1 MNKIIVVL
9 GMHRSGTSAFAKAIV
24 DLGAYPGDSL
34 IPGDEENEK
43 GYWEDANIVAINNR
57 ILDSFN
63 MKWYSIDNPLLNRF
77 EKFLPFFEGQF
88 LQDAVDIVRNQLS
101 KSDAIIIKDPR
112 ISVLLPFWEK
122 VFAIVGLEAQY
133 VLAIRNPL
141 ETAKSLLKRDNMQIE
156 QGIKL
161 WTYYN
166 FMSLLNLNKD
176 ILLCSFS
183 SLLDNPEKE
192 LERVS
197 RFVKLNNEVKD
208 TLGYQGR
215 FLEKSLKHHNEDFHN
230 LTKLL
235 GEDHFSVKLY
245 QTLVR
250 WSELDVVFADQIQD
264 FAKRTVESCTST
276 LNFMTKHYYDDFTQI
291 FYDSGNGFSEE
302 VSKKLEIT
310 LYRNDIC
317 LELDQTVKQLRFD
330 PSRYKCMLEIKRM
343 VIERQGQQIQL
354 DYNHLKGNDY
364 KRYNGFYIF
373 DHNDPQLW
381 IKVEDSEVTKVYVD
395 FIIYPLD
402 DYTQSLLRILE
413 KFEHES
419 RLTNFKQQLEKE
431 IEESRSRNLEWTK
444 TKITLEKEI
453 EEARRHNLE
462 LTKTKTRMEKKAAQL
477 VQSLSDFQEQINVH
491 TQEKR
496 KLDLLISEKLREND
510 QFRGIIEEQRR
521 LINRKEDEI
530 GQFMK
535 EKEHLET
542 LITERNE
549 YITIIFNTISWRVT
563 KPLRFV
569 TWMMKNTKRNLKKIA
584 KMIAKNVY
592 YHAPLPR
599 KLKIGLKNQFYKNM
613 KVFMKNT
620 QMYKVWEASNQKGI
634 TTSDTIKGYE
644 RQIQSINHLSEN
656 SMIDITSFQSILD
669 SHDSKSPYYKGLSV
683 NHYEFTESDV
693 KLIAFYLP
701 QFHPIKENDKWW
713 GKGFTEWTNVS
724 KAVPQFQ
731 GHYQPHFPGEL
742 GFYDLRVPEVM
753 ERQVELAKMYGIRG
767 FCFYYYWFNGRRIL
781 EKPLDQFI
789 QSGID
794 FPFCLCWANENW
806 TRTWDGE
813 EKEILLEQNYGEE
826 SLERFILD
834 LDPYLKDRRYLRVGN
849 KPLVIIYRP
858 GLIPNL
864 KKAVAKWREYCKANG
879 IGDIYILGVYVK
891 SWGFSDYKKFG
902 LDGMVEFP
910 PHSSYESGASLMND
924 KVVKLNNDFNGMVFD
939 YQDYVENKKYAVN
952 NIEGLHRGISPSW
965 DNTARRGANATV
977 YYGSTPAL
985 YKKWLSD
992 LIHFTKNSFA
1002 KEKQIIFINAWNE
1015 WAEGAHLEPD
1025 RKFGYAY
1032 LEATREALIEASL
1045 KKNKKIVY
1053 VTHDT
1058 HFNGAQLLSLNII
1071 KVLKHHF
1078 GYDIEII
1085 SKADGVLAE
1094 EFEKYG
1100 NVFTVANNSRH
1111 SFEVYVNQLVNEDY
1125 EIAICNTVISGDI
1138 AEILSKQGLKVISL
1152 VHELPGI
1159 IKQYHAEG
1167 FAQSVVHYANK
1178 VVFPSH
1184 YVYDQFLTVVNV
1196 PSEKKVIQPQGLY
1209 KTNPLKANLDEAKAR
1224 LREELNLP
1232 LNSKVVLGVG
1242 FADLRK
1248 GIDIFAEVATL
1259 VHKSNNNIYFVWVG
1273 SREPGAME
1281 SINDMDKENVI
1292 FVDATPQVEIYY
1304 AGADLYLLTSRED
1317 PFPSVVMEA
1326 LDVETPVIGFKEAGG
1341 FADIVTDET
1350 GKLVEYLNTTEMVE
1364 AVIQHLGNEE
1374 LLRQKGIAGRS
1385 LVEQQF
1391 FFVDYVY
1398 KLLELLGHEYK
1409 KVSAVIPNYNYA
1421 HYLERRISSVINQT
1435 NPVYE
1440 LVYLDDQSKD
1450 NSQEVFTGMIAQ
1462 IEQKY
1467 IKVRQII
1474 NTQNSGS
1481 VFKQWLKGI
1490 QNATGDYIW
1499 IAEADDLSSP
1509 YFLEK
1514 VMEPMVLNR
1523 EVVLSYSQ
1531 SKQMDQD
1538 GNIISNDYLDYTKE
1552 IDPEKWNQSYII
1564 AGEKEI
1570 SEALLVKNTIP
1581 NVSGTVFKKFDTSEI
1596 ENEITQYKIAGDWY
1610 FYVWLLQKG
1619 KLAFHHHSLN
1629 YHRRHS
1635 NSVTKSE
1642 NNLMHYQEVVQM
1654 QDYIINRFDASQS
1667 NKVKVDQ
1674 YREFLRSY
1682 LGVYP
1687 ISVVTSPLEVVTR
1700 DRSTVELDNVGN
1712 TKEVRYIQCG
1722 AEYRIHDTD
1731 DIYEKFV
1738 ATGYNT
1744 GNLYIG
1750 YAVHKF
1756 FNTQEKF
1763 NMWSP
1768 LTDQEVEEIRSKADV
1783 ILLGSSNFINPES
1796 DFGVTAE
1803 NLKKLKLPVIV
1814 LGLGAQ
1820 ASDFSVKHMQ
1830 LTEGT
1835 KHFLHQISA
1844 HSATIGVR
1852 GEFTAEL
1859 LNGLGIK
1866 NTTVIGCPTYYLNKN
1881 ANYRVNKQNELHRS
1895 VFNYTDVRQKCDEY
1909 IFQHAYSNQF
1919 DVIGQT
1925 EFIEDYWKKEA
1936 IIDPNNFLIKADEE
1950 MKERLYKQ
1958 ITGKSIEK
1966 IKRYFENHFYQ
1977 YYNIDEWADNIT
1989 KYNFVFGTR
1998 FHGNMIAVQNGVPA
2012 LLVAHDSR
2020 TRELADY
2027 CNVPYIDANR
2037 INGNFDISML
2047 YQETDYSKF
2056 NNEYSS
2062 KFNKYIDFLRSNY
2075 ASDVERL
2082 IKG

>member
-1 MNKIIVVL
+1 MNKKIIVVL

-24 DLGAYPGDSL
+24 DLGAYPGDNL

-43 GYWEDANIVAINNR
+43 GYWEDANIVAINNK
-57 ILDSFN
+57 ILDRLN

-77 EKFLPFFEGQF
+77 VKFLPLYEEQY
-88 LQDAVDIVRNQLS
+88 LQDAVEIVRNQLS
-101 KSDAIIIKDPR
+101 SSDAIIIKDPR
-112 ISVLLPFWEK
+112 ISLLLPFWEK
-122 VFAIVGLEAQY
+122 VFGIVGIEAQY
-133 VLAIRNPL
+133 VLAVRNPL
-141 ETAKSLLKRDNMQIE
+141 ETAKSLLKRNKMQID

-166 FMSLLNLNKD
+166 FMSLLNMNKD

-183 SLLDNPEKE
+183 SLLDEPEKE
-192 LERVS
+192 LEHINRYI
-197 RFVKLNNEVKD
+197 KLNNEEND
-208 TLGYQGR
+208 IREYRDR
-215 FLEKSLKHHNEDFHN
+215 FLEKSLKHHNEDFQN

-235 GEDHFSVKLY
+235 GEDHFSVTLY
-245 QTLVR
+245 QTLSR
-250 WSELDVVFADQIQD
+250 WSQLDVVYADQIQD
-264 FAKRTVESCTST
+264 FVIRTVESCADM
-276 LNFMTKHYYDDFTQI
+276 LNFVTKQYFDDYVQV

-302 VSKKLEIT
+302 QSTKLEIN
-310 LYRNDIC
+310 LYHNDIC
-317 LELDQTVKQLRFD
+317 VEVDQTVKQLRFD
-330 PSRYKCMLEIKRM
+330 PSRYKCMVEIKRM
-343 VIERQGQQIQL
+343 VMENHGQQIYL
-354 DYNHLKGNDY
+354 DYSHLKGNDY

-373 DHNDPQLW
+373 DHNDPQIW
-381 IKVEDSEVTKVYVD
+381 IQIEDMNATKVCID
-395 FIIYPLD
+395 FVIYPFD
-402 DYTQSLLRILE
+402 DYTQFLLRSLD
-413 KFEHES
+413 KVEHES
-419 RLTNFKQQLEKE
+419 RLAIVKQQLEKE
-431 IEESRSRNLEWTK
+431 KEEVRSQNLELHNVNGEL
-444 TKITLEKEI
+444 TKIKTRLEKE
-453 EEARRHNLE
+453 
-462 LTKTKTRMEKKAAQL
+462 TAQL
-477 VQSLSDFQEQINVH
+477 VQMLSDTQEQFNAHI
-491 TQEKR
+491 QEKR
-496 KLDLLISEKLREND
+496 KLDLLISEKLMENE
-510 QFRGIIEEQRR
+510 QFREMFEEQQR
-521 LINRKEDEI
+521 LFNRKEDEI
-530 GQFMK
+530 GQLMKEKEWFMK
-535 EKEHLET
+535 EKERLEI

-549 YITIIFNTISWRVT
+549 YITTIFNTISWRVT

-569 TWMMKNTKRNLKKIA
+569 TWMMNNTKRKIRKIAKKIA
-584 KMIAKNVY
+584 KSVY
-592 YHAPLPR
+592 YRAPLPR
-599 KLKIGLKNQFYKNM
+599 KFKIGLKNQFYKNM
-613 KVFMKNT
+613 KVFMKDT
-620 QMYKVWEASNQKGI
+620 QMYKVWESSHRKGI
-634 TTSDTIKGYE
+634 TSSGSNNGNENQLQPID
-644 RQIQSINHLSEN
+644 HLSVN
-656 SMIDITSFQSILD
+656 TMNDTASYQFILD
-669 SHDSKSPYYKGLSV
+669 NHDSKSPYYRGLSG
-683 NHYEFTESDV
+683 NHYDLTESDV
-693 KLIAFYLP
+693 KLVSFYLP
-701 QFHPIKENDKWW
+701 QFHPIMENDKWW

-781 EKPLDQFI
+781 EKPLDQLI
-789 QSGID
+789 QSDID

-826 SLERFILD
+826 SLEQFITD
-834 LDPYLKDRRYLRVGN
+834 LEPYLKDRRYLRVEN

-858 GLIPNL
+858 ALIPNL
-864 KKAVAKWREYCKANG
+864 KKTVAKWREYCKANG

-910 PHSSYESGASLMND
+910 PHSTYESGASLMND
-924 KVVKLNNDFNGMVFD
+924 RVVKLNNDFHGMVFD
-939 YQDYVENKKYAVN
+939 YQDYVESKKYSVN
-952 NIEGLHRGISPSW
+952 NNLEGLHRGISPSW

-992 LIHFTKNSFA
+992 LIHYTKNSFT
-1002 KEKQIIFINAWNE
+1002 KEKQIVFINAWNE

-1045 KKNKKIVY
+1045 EKNKKIVY

-1111 SFEVYVNQLVNEDY
+1111 NFEVYVNQLVNEDY
-1125 EIAICNTVISGDI
+1125 QIAICNSVVSGDI
-1138 AEILSKQGLKVISL
+1138 AEVLSKQGMKVISL

-1178 VVFPSH
+1178 VVFPSQ
-1184 YVYDQFLTVVNV
+1184 YVYDQFQSVVNV
-1196 PSEKKVIQPQGLY
+1196 PSDKMVIQPQGLY
-1209 KTNPLKANLDEAKAR
+1209 KTNSLKGKLNEAKIR
-1224 LREELNLP
+1224 LREELSLP
-1232 LNSKVVLGVG
+1232 SHSKIVLGVG

-1248 GIDIFAEVATL
+1248 GIDIFAEVASL
-1259 VHKSNNNIYFVWVG
+1259 VRKFNNNIYFVWVG
-1273 SREPGAME
+1273 SREPGAMD
-1281 SINDMDKENVI
+1281 SINSTDKGNVI
-1292 FVDATPQVEIYY
+1292 FIDATPHVDIYY
-1304 AGADLYLLTSRED
+1304 AGSDLYLLTSRED

-1326 LDVETPVIGFKEAGG
+1326 LDVETPVIGFKGAGG

-1350 GKLVEYLNTTEMVE
+1350 GQLVKYLNTTEMVE

-1374 LLRQKGIAGRS
+1374 LLRQKGTAGRS
-1385 LVEQQF
+1385 LVEQKF
-1391 FFVDYVY
+1391 YFVDYVY

-1409 KVSAVIPNYNYA
+1409 KVTAVIPNFNYA
-1421 HYLERRISSVINQT
+1421 HYLEGRISSVINQT

-1450 NSQEVFTGMIAQ
+1450 QSQEVFNGMIAE

-1467 IKVRQII
+1467 IKVRQIV
-1474 NTQNSGS
+1474 NAQNSGS

-1490 QNATGDYIW
+1490 RNATGDYIW
-1499 IAEADDLSSP
+1499 IAEADDLCSP

-1514 VMEPMVLNR
+1514 VMKPIALDR

-1552 IDPEKWNQSYII
+1552 IDSIKWNQSYII
-1564 AGEKEI
+1564 DGKTEI

-1581 NVSGTVFKKFDTSEI
+1581 NVSGAVFKKFDISEI
-1596 ENEITQYKIAGDWY
+1596 ENEITLYKIAGDWY
-1610 FYVWLLQKG
+1610 FYVWQLQKG
-1619 KLAFHHHSLN
+1619 KLAFHQHSLN
-1629 YHRRHS
+1629 YHRRHT

-1642 NNLMHYQEVVQM
+1642 NNMLHYREVVQM
-1654 QDYIINRFDASQS
+1654 QDYIIKRFDVSQT

-1674 YREFLRSY
+1674 YREFLRGY
-1682 LGVYP
+1682 LGVHP
-1687 ISVVTSPLEVVTR
+1687 MPVLTSPVEVVTR
-1700 DRSTVELDNVGN
+1700 ELSTVNFEN
-1712 TKEVRYIQCG
+1712 TKNTQQVRYIQCG
-1722 AEYRIHDTD
+1722 AEYRIHRTD

-1738 ATGYNT
+1738 ATGSNT

-1756 FNTQEKF
+1756 FNTREKF
-1763 NMWSP
+1763 NMWLP
-1768 LTDQEVEEIRSKADV
+1768 LTDQEIEEIRDKADV
-1783 ILLGSSNFINPES
+1783 ILMGSSNFINPES

-1814 LGLGAQ
+1814 LGIGAQ
-1820 ASDFSVKHMQ
+1820 ASDVSVKDMQ

-1835 KHFLHQISA
+1835 KHFLHQISEL
-1844 HSATIGVR
+1844 SVTIGVR
-1852 GEFTAEL
+1852 GEFTAEV
-1859 LNGLGIK
+1859 LNGMGIK

-1881 ANYRVNKQNELHRS
+1881 PNYRVEKQNELLRS
-1895 VFNYTDVRQKCDEY
+1895 AFNYTDLKQKCDEY
-1909 IFQHAYSNQF
+1909 IFRHAYANQI

-1925 EFIEDYWKKEA
+1925 EFIEDYWKKDM
-1936 IIDPNNFLIKADEE
+1936 IINPNNTLVKADEE
-1950 MKERLYKQ
+1950 MREKLYKQ
-1958 ITGKSIEK
+1958 ITGNSIVE
-1966 IKRYFENHFYQ
+1966 IKKYFRNHFHQ
-1977 YYNIDEWADNIT
+1977 YYDIDEWADNIT
-1989 KYNFVFGTR
+1989 KYNFAIGTR

-2020 TRELADY
+2020 TKELADY
-2027 CNVPYIDANR
+2027 CNIPYIEANR
-2037 INGNFDISML
+2037 IDRKFDLSML
-2047 YQETDYSKF
+2047 YKETDYSKF
-2056 NNEYSS
+2056 NKEYSS
-2062 KFNKYIDFLRSNY
+2062 KFNKYIDFLRSNH
-2075 ASDVERL
+2075 STDVDNL